1 MRRNILNSILLALL
15 IVAAAGCKARKPAA
29 TVTVIPP
36 PPVNELSKKKSE
48 NIKLLKSRDVSF
60 KTFSI
65 KAKANLD
72 INGNRNNAAMNIRM
86 ENDKQIWVSITAFAG
101 IEVARALITPD
112 SIKVRNNIQGV
123 YLKKPFSY
131 IHRYTS
137 KQVNFQWLQS
147 ILTGNTITEF
157 LTEQADIAEEN
168 GVWKLEGEKETLV
181 YKVLFDAMMKVKETN
196 INDVKS
202 GQALKIVY
210 SGAYLNVSGT
220 PIPNGI
226 TINSMAGTRRANIEL
241 EYTAIERNPVLEF
254 PFSVPAKYELVN

>member
-1 MRRNILNSILLALL
+1 MKKNILNSILLVVL
-15 IVAAAGCKARKPAA
+15 IVAIAGCTARKPAA
-29 TVTVIPP
+29 TVPVSP

-48 NIKLLKSRDVSF
+48 NIKLLKSKDVSF
-60 KTFSI
+60 KTLSI

-72 INGNRNNAAMNIRM
+72 INGNKNNAAMNIRM

-147 ILTGNTITEF
+147 ILTGNTFAEF
-157 LTEQADIAEEN
+157 LTEQADIAEDK
-168 GVWKLEGEKETLV
+168 GVWKLQGEKETLA
-181 YKVLFDAMMKVKETN
+181 YKVLFDAMMKIKESN
-196 INDVKS
+196 INDAKS

-210 SGAYLNVSGT
+210 SGAYLNVGGT
-220 PIPNGI
+220 MIPNGL
-226 TINSMAGTRRANIEL
+226 TINSMAGTRRVNIDL
-241 EYTAIERNPVLEF
+241 EYTVIERNAVLEF

>member
-1 MRRNILNSILLALL
+1 MRRNILNSILLVLL
-15 IVAAAGCKARKPAA
+15 IVAVAGCKARKPAT
-29 TVTVIPP
+29 TVTVSP

-48 NIKLLKSRDVSF
+48 NIKLLKSKDVSF
-60 KTFSI
+60 KTLSI

-72 INGNRNNAAMNIRM
+72 INGNKNNAAMNIRM
-86 ENDKQIWVSITAFAG
+86 ENNKQIWVSITAFAG
-101 IEVARALITPD
+101 IEVARALITAD

-147 ILTGNTITEF
+147 ILTGNTNAEF

-168 GVWKLEGEKETLV
+168 GVWKLQGEKETLA
-181 YKVLFDAMMKVKETN
+181 YKVLFDAMMKIKETN
-196 INDVKS
+196 INDAKS

-210 SGAYLNVSGT
+210 SGTYLNLGET
-220 PIPNGI
+220 KIPNGL
-226 TINSMAGTRRANIEL
+226 TINSMAGTRRVNIEL
-241 EYTAIERNPVLEF
+241 EYTAIERNLVLEF
-254 PFSVPAKYELVN
+254 PFSIPAKYELIN

>member
-1 MRRNILNSILLALL
+1 MRRNILNSILAVLL
-15 IVAAAGCKARKPAA
+15 IVAIAGCKARKPAV
-29 TVTVIPP
+29 TVTVSP

-48 NIKLLKSRDVSF
+48 NIKLLKSKDISF
-60 KTFSI
+60 KTLSI

-72 INGNRNNAAMNIRM
+72 INGNKNNAAMNIRM
-86 ENDKQIWVSITAFAG
+86 ENDKQIWVSVTAFAG

-157 LTEQADIAEEN
+157 LTEQADIAEVN
-168 GVWKLEGEKETLV
+168 GIWKLQGEKETLA
-181 YKVLFDAMMKVKETN
+181 YKVLFDAMMKVNETN
-196 INDVKS
+196 INDPKS

-210 SGAYLNVSGT
+210 SGAYLNTGGAM
-220 PIPNGI
+220 IANGL
-226 TINSMAGTRRANIEL
+226 TINSMAGTRRVNIEL
-241 EYTAIERNPVLEF
+241 EYTAIERNLVLEF